1 MIFFFSIL
9 FAFCFFHFIC
19 FSISFIFLCLHF
31 VCLFHFVCFS
41 LFTFR
46 LLISFHSLFN
56 FTYSSLFTFCFFFFS
71 FCLSYQFDR
80 LTRIKILSLF
90 SSNNVFTRKILPNC
104 CSSCPRSS
112 VVPTRKSPS
121 SKPKSSPVMLSSV
134 L

>member
-1 MIFFFSIL
+1 MIL
-9 FAFCFFHFIC
+9 F
-19 FSISFIFLCLHF
+19 FSISFAFGCLHSAFFNF
-31 VCLFHFVCFS
+31 VFLFHLLSFVY
-41 LFTFR
+41 
-46 LLISFHSLFN
+46 ISFAYFISFAFQFHVLVFV
-56 FTYSSLFTFCFFFFS
+56 YILLFFFS